1 MRKILFRSTILII
14 VIISCFFITG
24 AEVPEKSK
32 VKAYILMEPE
42 TGTIIEEFNSH
53 EKVNVGYLV
62 KLMSILLIAE
72 DIDNGK
78 YSLNDMFTVSENV
91 NGTKG
96 AVIWLEQGDKISV
109 EELLKAVIIGNAN
122 DALMVLIEN
131 SSENTDRFIMDMNA
145 KAFDLG
151 IRNTF
156 FSTPYGYSTENA
168 FASAHDIA
176 LICSELIKYDFL
188 MPLFSSWREFIR
200 DGKVE
205 LVNENSLARSY
216 SDHVGFK
223 ACHSDE
229 SLYCVAEGARKDDGR
244 SFISIVLGAEDSDT
258 AFNVSKKMIKKAF
271 SEYRIISTMFPE
283 EMLMPVKVRG
293 GRTNAVEIT
302 IRQEANVVVPKS
314 LSELRSK
321 VVLPNYLTAP
331 LRSEQPIGTIAF
343 YNDKKLVFETEII
356 TKTEVKVL
364 DFIYVFER
372 LLSKLIEK

>member
-168 FASAHDIA
+168 FLTTI
-176 LICSELIKYDFL
+176 F
-188 MPLFSSWREFIR
+188 
-200 DGKVE
+200 
-205 LVNENSLARSY
+205 
-216 SDHVGFK
+216 
-223 ACHSDE
+223 
-229 SLYCVAEGARKDDGR
+229 
-244 SFISIVLGAEDSDT
+244 
-258 AFNVSKKMIKKAF
+258 
-271 SEYRIISTMFPE
+271 RIIINI
-283 EMLMPVKVRG
+283 MLK
-293 GRTNAVEIT
+293 
-302 IRQEANVVVPKS
+302 
-314 LSELRSK
+314 
-321 VVLPNYLTAP
+321 
-331 LRSEQPIGTIAF
+331 F
-343 YNDKKLVFETEII
+343 F
-356 TKTEVKVL
+356 
-364 DFIYVFER
+364 
-372 LLSKLIEK
+372 